1 MSDQYDMIVIGAGI
15 SGLVMAHYCRKAG
28 MKVLVVEKEE
38 RSGGCFHSVAIE
50 DADRPFWLE
59 MGTHT
64 CFNSYGRLLDVMQDL
79 GLAQHLQAREK
90 LPYRLLVDKALH
102 SILSRLHF
110 FELFTHAWRL
120 FSLKKEGKSVAEYYQ
135 SLVGPKNYAEVF
147 QHAFNAVVC
156 QQAGNVPADM
166 LFRKRPRNKEVMRS
180 FTMPAGLQQIIA
192 ELESRVE
199 CKKGLD
205 IQTISHDEQGF
216 CINTADNSYQSRMLT
231 CATPVRVASALLADN
246 FPAISQ
252 QLGQIGEVAI
262 ETVGVVVNKDD
273 LSLEKVAGII
283 VANGDFY
290 SAVSRDIVDHPDYRG
305 LTFHFRPGL
314 LSDEEKM
321 KKICELLGIPPSK
334 LQYIFNKA
342 NRLPAPDMGHHQ
354 LIRDIDAKLAGQ
366 PLALVG
372 NYFEGVAVED
382 CLARVGSEFLRLS
395 PSAC

>member
-1 MSDQYDMIVIGAGI
+1 
-15 SGLVMAHYCRKAG
+15 
-28 MKVLVVEKEE
+28 
-38 RSGGCFHSVAIE
+38 
-50 DADRPFWLE
+50 
-59 MGTHT
+59 
-64 CFNSYGRLLDVMQDL
+64 
-79 GLAQHLQAREK
+79 
-90 LPYRLLVDKALH
+90 
-102 SILSRLHF
+102 
-110 FELFTHAWRL
+110 
-120 FSLKKEGKSVAEYYQ
+120 
-135 SLVGPKNYAEVF
+135 
-147 QHAFNAVVC
+147 
-156 QQAGNVPADM
+156 
-166 LFRKRPRNKEVMRS
+166 
-180 FTMPAGLQQIIA
+180 LQQIIA

-246 FPAISQ
+246 FPTISQ
-252 QLGQIGEVAI
+252 QLGQIGEVEI

-283 VANGDFY
+283 AANGDFY
-290 SAVSRDIVDHPDYRG
+290 SAVSRDIVDHPGYRG

-314 LSDEEKM
+314 LSDEEKRQ
-321 KKICELLGIPPSK
+321 KICDLLGIAPSK
-334 LQYIFNKA
+334 LRYVFNKA

-395 PSAC
+395 PSAY